1 MATDGRD
8 AAAGDTGNLG
18 VGQLL
23 EMAQDDRYALR
34 WRQRGDGVSDGID
47 GKVTFRGLD
56 GLVIGVR
63 DVTEQV
69 KRVGDP
75 GPADPV
81 QRLAGDDPVQPGGE
95 TRVCLESRQL
105 LPSRN
110 ERFLGNVL
118 GVMVVAEQPQRNP
131 VRQPAVTVNE
141 LGVGVEVALLGALD
155 EVGVIDVRFPPS
167 LPRLNGVLLPGPPGG
182 PLPCPGTGK

>member
-1 MATDGRD
+1 
-8 AAAGDTGNLG
+8 
-18 VGQLL
+18 
-23 EMAQDDRYALR
+23 MAQDDRYALR

-47 GKVTFRGLD
+47 GQVTFRGLD

-69 KRVGDP
+69 KRVGGP

-81 QRLAGDDPVQPGGE
+81 QRPAGDDPVQPGGE

-105 LPSRN
+105 LPCRN

-167 LPRLNGVLLPGPPGG
+167 LPAPERRASPARLTGVLLPARRVAASPAQEPANNVRRFR
-182 PLPCPGTGK
+182 PECV